1 MCLDSCLIAWI
12 VLLFDKAPGKKYMN
26 LLRGTNLHYAL
37 RFEGTGR
44 EIFHNVQLLASG
56 SLSKN

>member
-1 MCLDSCLIAWI
+1 MRLGSCLIAWI
-12 VLLFDKAPGKKYMN
+12 VLLFDKARGKEYMN